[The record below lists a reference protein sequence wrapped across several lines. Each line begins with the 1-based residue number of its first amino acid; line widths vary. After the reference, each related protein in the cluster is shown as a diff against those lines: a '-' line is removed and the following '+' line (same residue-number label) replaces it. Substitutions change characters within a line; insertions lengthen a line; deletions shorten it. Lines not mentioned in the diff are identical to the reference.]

1 MMHFFLTLLIC
12 FVLLPFPS
20 YAKSDNSPSI
30 SRGAYKKIKKI
41 EKLLEKESYQQALQK
56 LQAMLSGV
64 KQNSYD
70 QAIVLRSL
78 SSVHA
83 NIGNYKQATQ
93 YLSKCLGLNVL
104 SESQHQQGI
113 VNLGHL
119 YMATEDYTKAIKAL
133 EPWLKTHPNPD
144 LQINILVAN
153 AYAQSKNFRKALPY
167 VKKAIAQ
174 SKKPKEDWYQL
185 NLALYFEL
193 DDYESASDI
202 LKTMIRLY
210 PDKKQYWH
218 QLSSTYNQLK
228 RYKKAVSIKHLA
240 YKKGFI
246 TAENDILELASLFLY
261 VESPYKAA
269 KILQNGIDQKRIKQ
283 DSKNWEIL
291 ANAWTM
297 AKEFDHAIRALE
309 TASSLNSKGSLY
321 LQLGQIYVEQE
332 KWNQAI
338 KSLKKALNKGGIKNA
353 GTAHLLLGMSY
364 YELHKIKLAKES
376 FLKAK
381 KFSKSKKS
389 AKQWVEYINKSG

>member
-1 MMHFFLTLLIC
+1 MMHILLLIC
-12 FVLLPFPS
+12 FVLFPFPS
-20 YAKSDNSPSI
+20 YAKSDKTPVLTE
-30 SRGAYKKIKKI
+30 RVYKKLQKI
-41 EKLLEKESYQQALQK
+41 EPLIEKEAYQQAQKK
-56 LQAMLSGV
+56 LQEILSDV
-64 KQNSYD
+64 KKNSYD

-83 NIGNYKQATQ
+83 NTGNYKKAAQ
-93 YLSKCLGLNVL
+93 YLSKSLELKKL

-119 YMATEDYTKAIKAL
+119 YMAMEQYAKAIKVL
-133 EPWLKTHPNPD
+133 EPWLKTHPNSD

-153 AYAQSKNFRKALPY
+153 AYAQLKHFRKALPY

-193 DDYESASDI
+193 EDYPSASDI

-218 QLSSTYNQLK
+218 QLSSTYQQLQK
-228 RYKKAVSIKHLA
+228 YKKAVSIKHLA

-246 TAENDILELASLFLY
+246 TVEKDILELANLFLY
-261 VESPYKAA
+261 VDSPYKAA
-269 KILQNGIDQKRIKQ
+269 KILEKEFNQKRIKHN
-283 DSKNWEIL
+283 SKNWELL

-297 AKEFDHAIRALE
+297 AKEFDHAIKSLE
-309 TASSLNSKGSLY
+309 TASSLKNKGSLY

-332 KWNQAI
+332 KWSQAI
-338 KSLKKALNKGGIKNA
+338 KSLKKAINKGGLKNA

>member
-1 MMHFFLTLLIC
+1 MMRILVLIIC
-12 FVLLPFPS
+12 FVLLPFS
-20 YAKSDNSPSI
+20 TYSKSDKSPSL
-30 SRGAYKKIKKI
+30 SGRVFKKLQKI
-41 EKLLEKESYQQALQK
+41 EPLIEKGSYQQAQQK
-56 LQAMLSGV
+56 LQAILSEV
-64 KQNSYD
+64 KKNSYD

-93 YLSKCLGLNVL
+93 YLSKCLELKVL

-119 YMATEDYTKAIKAL
+119 YMAMEQYSKAIKIL
-133 EPWLKTHPNPD
+133 EPWLNTHPNTD

-153 AYAQSKNFRKALPY
+153 AYAQLKHFRKALPY

-174 SKKPKEDWYQL
+174 SKKPQESWYQL

-193 DDYESASDI
+193 EDYTSALDI
-202 LKTMIRLY
+202 LKILIRLY
-210 PDKKQYWH
+210 PDKEVYWS
-218 QLSSTYNQLK
+218 QLSSTYQQLK
-228 RYKKAVSIKHLA
+228 QYKKAVSIKHLA

-246 TAENDILELASLFLY
+246 TAEKDILELANLFLY
-261 VESPYKAA
+261 VDSPYKAA
-269 KILQNGIDQKRIKQ
+269 KTLEKEFSLKKIKHT
-283 DSKNWEIL
+283 SKNWEIL

-297 AKEFDHAIRALE
+297 AKEFDHAIKALE

-332 KWNQAI
+332 KWSQAI
-338 KSLKKALNKGGIKNA
+338 KPLKKALNKGGLKNA
-353 GTAHLLLGMSY
+353 GAAHLLLGMSY
-364 YELHKIKLAKES
+364 YELNEIKIAKES
-376 FLKAK
+376 FLKAS

-389 AKQWVEYINKSG
+389 AKQWIEYINKSG